1 MAVDVSN
8 YYGATATDR
17 GTKIANSS
25 DGLDR
30 NAFLTILCA
39 ELSNLDPTADVDSTQ
54 YVTQLAQFS
63 TMEQMS
69 NLNTTMANTAAYDL
83 VGKGVT
89 VNSYDSNG
97 NLYTGIVR
105 GVSGSNGNNYTI
117 SLEVY
122 ENGESA
128 FIEFPMSSILMVLDS
143 GNSSDTYLNSMSAN
157 MGMMTAT
164 SYIGKYVELSTT
176 DSENENVT
184 VTGKVLSVVK
194 SNGMI
199 NIKVQEDG
207 TGEIKEYSYGTVVK
221 VQDEP
226 II

>member
-1 MAVDVSN
+1 
-8 YYGATATDR
+8 
-17 GTKIANSS
+17 
-25 DGLDR
+25 
-30 NAFLTILCA
+30 
-39 ELSNLDPTADVDSTQ
+39 
-54 YVTQLAQFS
+54 
-63 TMEQMS
+63 
-69 NLNTTMANTAAYDL
+69 
-83 VGKGVT
+83 
-89 VNSYDSNG
+89 
-97 NLYTGIVR
+97 
-105 GVSGSNGNNYTI
+105 
-117 SLEVY
+117 
-122 ENGESA
+122 
-128 FIEFPMSSILMVLDS
+128 MVLDS